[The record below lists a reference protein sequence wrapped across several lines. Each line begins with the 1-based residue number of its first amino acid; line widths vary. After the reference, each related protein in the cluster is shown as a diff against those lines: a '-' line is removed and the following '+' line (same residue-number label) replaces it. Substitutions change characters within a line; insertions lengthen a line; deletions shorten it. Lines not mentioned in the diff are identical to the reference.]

1 MSINAEISKK
11 VIFSSIEEFWNYLRT
26 RDEIKS
32 ASIELSSFYDTLF
45 LAKFGCPCNTEELTE
60 AATELYR
67 QFDKI
72 DKDTWNAVK
81 KNIGCTNIIFQ
92 LDDENLFEL

>member
-1 MSINAEISKK
+1 MSINAEVSKK

-32 ASIELSSFYDTLF
+32 LSIELSSFYDTLF

-72 DKDTWNAVK
+72 SNNIWNIVK
-81 KNIGCTNIIFQ
+81 NNIGCNNIIFK
-92 LDDENLFEL
+92 LDDEDLFEL